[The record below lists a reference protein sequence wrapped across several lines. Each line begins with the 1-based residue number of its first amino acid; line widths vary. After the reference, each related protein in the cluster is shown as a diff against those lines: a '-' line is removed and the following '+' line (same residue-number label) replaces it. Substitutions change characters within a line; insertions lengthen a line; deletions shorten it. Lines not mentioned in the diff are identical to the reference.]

1 MRQPAGLCTTYA
13 DCSLYSNGVW
23 ILLTCISIQ
32 ELMLHAEPCLG
43 SKEKLGSAWAILY
56 RFAAV
61 ARTNLVFAAME
72 LSYKLMLQFHDYH
85 GVVSLMYLSEAAK
98 PSVMYV
104 AHNAD
109 YNGAWA
115 LGSAARERY
124 LYSMFNLPISRE
136 TRMCATMTFQKQ
148 KP

>member
-1 MRQPAGLCTTYA
+1 
-13 DCSLYSNGVW
+13 
-23 ILLTCISIQ
+23 
-32 ELMLHAEPCLG
+32 
-43 SKEKLGSAWAILY
+43 
-56 RFAAV
+56 
-61 ARTNLVFAAME
+61 
-72 LSYKLMLQFHDYH
+72 MLQFHDYH

-115 LGSAARERY
+115 LGSPARERY

-136 TRMCATMTFQKQ
+136 TRMCAALLTCL
-148 KP
+148 KPQTLQLRPAYQLRDAYVLLLLSPQPELIAQHESPGRFKPHTSVLVPAGESTAGGTHPQVAGAPGQL

>member
-1 MRQPAGLCTTYA
+1 MQKAFQEAVTLLAG
-13 DCSLYSNGVW
+13 
-23 ILLTCISIQ
+23 
-32 ELMLHAEPCLG
+32 
-43 SKEKLGSAWAILY
+43 EKLGGSAWCALCHFTHICNY
-56 RFAAV
+56 SSV
-61 ARTNLVFAAME
+61 HKSVCCQ
-72 LSYKLMLQFHDYH
+72 LSSDVVLQFHDYH

-115 LGSAARERY
+115 LGSPARERY

-136 TRMCATMTFQKQ
+136 TRMCATLLTCH

>member
-1 MRQPAGLCTTYA
+1 MYA
-13 DCSLYSNGVW
+13 ATDL
-23 ILLTCISIQ
+23 
-32 ELMLHAEPCLG
+32 
-43 SKEKLGSAWAILY
+43 
-56 RFAAV
+56 R
-61 ARTNLVFAAME
+61 
-72 LSYKLMLQFHDYH
+72 SYDVLQFHDYH

-136 TRMCATMTFQKQ
+136 TRMCVALLTCRELQTLQWHVAAGRARMRAVLHSIVNVPTNRK
-148 KP
+148 KCACALT